1 MKLNY
6 VSHIISKTNIIKYL
20 KWIITFPSYFL
31 SSFQIKFA
39 ITWFSMLRLLKSNIY
54 HLFHI
59 IQMLQNPTAQRL
71 QLELPNDQFLNTFKS
86 KVTATNEVIKNFSE
100 TAASS
105 IRDHWTHP
113 RGYITSPRHEI
124 KKETKS
130 ASESSYRFYLNQKS
144 YLPTSTIFLHY
155 QPWNCKNFPR
165 KHSSVIPR
173 NQVIL
178 QTSKWTTFHENLLFL
193 VCLEGARIS

>member
-105 IRDHWTHP
+105 IRD
-113 RGYITSPRHEI
+113 RSLNSPQRLHNL
-124 KKETKS
+124 TP
-130 ASESSYRFYLNQKS
+130 AWNQKRNKKRIR
-144 YLPTSTIFLHY
+144 IFLSLLLK
-155 QPWNCKNFPR
+155 PKIL
-165 KHSSVIPR
+165 SS
-173 NQVIL
+173 NLYYLFALSAMKL
-178 QTSKWTTFHENLLFL
+178 QKFSSETLFCNSKKSGNTSD
-193 VCLEGARIS
+193 V